1 MRVTFRA
8 TFSFSLCKMFD
19 SEYSPN
25 SYELLKK
32 IGIGAKINLEM
43 IRFIPDH
50 FKTTKMC
57 KHAVTIL

>member
-1 MRVTFRA
+1 MRVTFRV

-50 FKTTKMC
+50 FKTTKM
-57 KHAVTIL
+57 